1 MSLLLLLSN
10 TTSNRPF
17 VLSVSRTLKIEIEN
31 RQALFA
37 PETRQLFADKENRLL
52 MQVNELRLTS
62 VKTENRQKPAC

>member
-10 TTSNRPF
+10 VPTNRPF
-17 VLSVSRTLKIEIEN
+17 VLSASRTLRIEIEN

-52 MQVNELRLTS
+52 MQVIELRLAS
-62 VKTENRQKPAC
+62 VKTENRQSPAR